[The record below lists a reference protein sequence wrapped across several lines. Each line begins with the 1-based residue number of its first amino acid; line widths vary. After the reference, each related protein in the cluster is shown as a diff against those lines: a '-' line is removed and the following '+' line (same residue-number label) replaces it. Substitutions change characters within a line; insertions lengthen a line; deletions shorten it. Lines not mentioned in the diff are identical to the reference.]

1 MLTNFQTSK
10 HLMIAFNQ
18 EWYRWEKTC
27 INASGRQSKILET
40 CYEDRVGERAKMQRE
55 RACLAE
61 DMPRIYYSSSEIST
75 DGISP
80 R

>member
-1 MLTNFQTSK
+1 M
-10 HLMIAFNQ
+10 A
-18 EWYRWEKTC
+18 KTC

-61 DMPRIYYSSSEIST
+61 DMPVYTILPQRFQQMGSHQDRPPYPSCLSIQK
-75 DGISP
+75 
-80 R
+80 RH

>member
-1 MLTNFQTSK
+1 MQVRGKGKCRKYDT
-10 HLMIAFNQ
+10 
-18 EWYRWEKTC
+18 EW
-27 INASGRQSKILET
+27 GRGEDKI
-40 CYEDRVGERAKMQRE
+40 QRE

-61 DMPRIYYSSSEIST
+61 DMPRIYYSFSEIST

>member
-1 MLTNFQTSK
+1 MPE
-10 HLMIAFNQ
+10 IC
-18 EWYRWEKTC
+18 YRIGWGED
-27 INASGRQSKILET
+27 KI
-40 CYEDRVGERAKMQRE
+40 QRE

-61 DMPRIYYSSSEIST
+61 DMPHIYYSSSEIST

>member
-1 MLTNFQTSK
+1 MQVRVKENVGNMLQN
-10 HLMIAFNQ
+10 
-18 EWYRWEKTC
+18 
-27 INASGRQSKILET
+27 
-40 CYEDRVGERAKMQRE
+40 RVGERTKIQRE

-61 DMPRIYYSSSEIST
+61 DMPHIYYSFSEIST

>member
-1 MLTNFQTSK
+1 MGKK
-10 HLMIAFNQ
+10 HVLMQVGGKVKFWKHVTRI
-18 EWYRWEKTC
+18 
-27 INASGRQSKILET
+27 GR
-40 CYEDRVGERAKMQRE
+40 GEGKMQRE